1 MFKSNTSK
9 IWILIVSLL
18 IIGLLVWYFQAI
30 IAYVIISAI
39 LSIIGRPIVELL
51 MKIRIRKHYLHSG
64 ACAFITLLC
73 FYLIIILFVSTM
85 LPLIT
90 HQAEIIS
97 NIDPNSISES
107 IQKPLNDLNVKLH
120 QYHLIS
126 GPNNSVISYLS
137 DGLSKVINVT
147 NMTDFLNSALGFTG
161 NIFVALFA
169 ISFITFFFLKDQM
182 LFVSLLLM
190 LCPDDYIDRFKNI
203 LHDSKRL
210 LTRYFVGL
218 LIEMMLVAI
227 LLSIGLSIIGV
238 ENATLIG
245 FIGGIL
251 IVIPY
256 IGSITG
262 SILGILI
269 GISTNLGADFHTVI
283 IPLMLK
289 MGVVFLIVH
298 TIDPII
304 FQPIIYAKSVH
315 AHPLEIFI
323 LILIAGKVGGIPGM
337 IVAVPVYTIFRIFA
351 KEFLNGFKIVGHLTR
366 NI

>member
-203 LHDSKRL
+203 LHDSKLFLTINFLHDSKRL

-227 LLSIGLSIIGV
+227 LLSSGLSIIGV

-256 IGSITG
+256 KIG
-262 SILGILI
+262 
-269 GISTNLGADFHTVI
+269 
-283 IPLMLK
+283 
-289 MGVVFLIVH
+289 
-298 TIDPII
+298 
-304 FQPIIYAKSVH
+304 
-315 AHPLEIFI
+315 
-323 LILIAGKVGGIPGM
+323 
-337 IVAVPVYTIFRIFA
+337 R
-351 KEFLNGFKIVGHLTR
+351 
-366 NI
+366 